1 MKKYDEGTR
10 KIQDAFM
17 KIFAK
22 KPLHEITVK
31 SVCDRAGIF
40 RTTFYNY
47 FSDLYE
53 VLESVEDLLVANCQ
67 ERNQTFVSYQFRKG
81 QYDQAGHFRSTL
93 LYIKE
98 NEFWFRTLLIKSR
111 DGMFIY
117 KWKKVIKE
125 DFLKKFR
132 HENIDIKEEELVL
145 EMISSGCIGAY
156 TYWVNNLDHVP
167 IEVVEREVLD
177 RLCRDFFV
185 ENPTF

>member
-40 RTTFYNY
+40 RTTF
-47 FSDLYE
+47 
-53 VLESVEDLLVANCQ
+53 
-67 ERNQTFVSYQFRKG
+67 
-81 QYDQAGHFRSTL
+81 RSTL

-98 NEFWFRTLLIKSR
+98 NEFWFRTLLNKSR